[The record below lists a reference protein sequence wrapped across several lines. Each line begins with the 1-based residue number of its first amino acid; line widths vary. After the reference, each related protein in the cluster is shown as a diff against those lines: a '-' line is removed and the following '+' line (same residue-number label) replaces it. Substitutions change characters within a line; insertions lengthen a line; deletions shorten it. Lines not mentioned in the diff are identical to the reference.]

1 MKGFRMFLIL
11 LFLVLIPL
19 TGCGQGNV
27 YPSPSSPREEASD
40 MNEETLAYNKV
51 SLSQLPE
58 SLKEKANELQ
68 RSSKQETYVGYE
80 DSLAYVMIA
89 LGQRKTGGYSIQVN
103 KVTRKGNELII
114 YAEELTPPKDGFV
127 TQVITNP
134 MTIITVKKKEP
145 IDHVNVRIT
154 NQKPSGGT

>member
-1 MKGFRMFLIL
+1 
-11 LFLVLIPL
+11 
-19 TGCGQGNV
+19 
-27 YPSPSSPREEASD
+27 